1 MTAYWLTNVR
11 LDSGFIEDED
21 GVFHTRSELCHLL
34 IDQGTIQQIV
44 SADRPLETEMPQ
56 HNANHLLALP
66 SFQENHNHLDKT
78 YLGYGWK
85 SCKPV
90 NSLIERLNMEA
101 KESVI
106 LLDSIQTRAEAMLE
120 LIASFGATHIRTH
133 VNIDPHVGLKNLEGV
148 RRALDTF
155 SNRMTAEIVAFPQH
169 GLLRSQAGDLMR
181 QAMQEGATHVG
192 GLDPG
197 GVDGDIERSLQLM
210 MDIAVEADADVDIHL
225 HDSST
230 LGLHTMQRLADM
242 TADAGWHNRMAISH
256 AFALGD
262 SPQAQTNEM
271 IDRFA
276 ALGVSI
282 MTTVATNRA
291 IPVPLMHEQGI
302 HVALG
307 CDGFYDSWA
316 PFGTGDVLEK
326 ATRLAERYRW
336 IDERSLTGA
345 LTFITGGRKTL
356 DEQGNRLWPMQGDA
370 ANIVF
375 FDATCSAEVVARR
388 PDRSAVMFKG
398 NVVYGAL

>member
-1 MTAYWLTNVR
+1 MNAYWITNVR
-11 LDSGFIEDED
+11 LDSGFQEDED
-21 GVFHTRSELCHLL
+21 GVFHTLSELVHLF
-34 IDQGTIQQIV
+34 IENGVIQQIV
-44 SADRPLETEMPQ
+44 LADRQLETELQ
-56 HNANHLLALP
+56 KHDAHGKLALP

-90 NSLIERLNMEA
+90 KNLIERLDMEA
-101 KESVI
+101 KESI
-106 LLDSIQTRAEAMLE
+106 LLLDSIQTRAEAMLE
-120 LIASFGATHIRTH
+120 LISSFGATHIRTH

-148 RRALDTF
+148 RRALDTY
-155 SNRMTAEIVAFPQH
+155 SDRMTAEIVAFPQH
-169 GLLRSQAGDLMR
+169 GLLRSDAGELMR
-181 QAMQEGATHVG
+181 QAMREGATHVG

-197 GVDGDIERSLQLM
+197 GVDGDIEKSLGLM
-210 MDIAVEADADVDIHL
+210 MDIAVEANADVDIHL

-230 LGLHTMQRLADM
+230 LGLHTMKRIADL
-242 TADAGWHNRMAISH
+242 TEEAGWHNRMAISH

-262 SPQAQTNEM
+262 APQVQVNDI

-282 MTTVATNRA
+282 MTTVASSRP
-291 IPVPLMHEQGI
+291 IPVPQMHEKGI
-302 HVALG
+302 TVALG

-326 ATRLAERYRW
+326 ATLLAERYRW

-356 DEQGNRLWPMQGDA
+356 DEQGNRLWPQVGDQA
-370 ANIVF
+370 DMIF

-388 PDRSAVMFKG
+388 PARKAVMFQG
-398 NVVYGAL
+398 NVIRGTL